1 MGSPQKTPATAKKTS
16 LIRMSLGSRSAMAV
30 AAQTYPARKMRIRT
44 DPTKLLRRGGMS
56 GPISRLTAFVTRGW
70 VRTQEA
76 FDRSD

>member
-1 MGSPQKTPATAKKTS
+1 
-16 LIRMSLGSRSAMAV
+16 MAV

-44 DPTKLLRRGGMS
+44 DPTKLLRRGDMS
-56 GPISRLTAFVTRGW
+56 APISRLTAFVTRGW